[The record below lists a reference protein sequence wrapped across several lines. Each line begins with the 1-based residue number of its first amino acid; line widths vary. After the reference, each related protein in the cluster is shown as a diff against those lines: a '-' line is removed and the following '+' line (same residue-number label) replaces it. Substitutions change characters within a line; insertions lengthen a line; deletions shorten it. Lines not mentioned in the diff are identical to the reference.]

1 MIEWIIG
8 AALLAGGLFGTGKTK
23 RPNSSPAST
32 PCEDFPAK
40 VAEWRSHWQPTVD
53 HSRWIPKSM
62 ASRIVAR
69 FPPPK
74 RSGISLR
81 WLGGDSV
88 EQELL
93 AEFAAHNVAY
103 LARQKERL
111 KPFFDT
117 VEKNPLTDDQ
127 MDGCICMDDAVQIV
141 AAAGSGKTSTMVA
154 RVGYALHEGLVKPEQ
169 ILVLAFNRSVAEELQ
184 SRVNARLT
192 GFDGIGAVTIKTFNA
207 FGLGVIGKATG
218 RKPSL
223 AEWAEPGRDGA
234 TIVEIID
241 DMRSSDDKFRHDWDL
256 FRTVFGRDIGSWS
269 DPLQANAYRDGRR
282 GILTANGEI
291 VKSEEE
297 RMIADWL
304 FYHGVH
310 YQYEQPY
317 EHDTTTEHHR
327 QYRPDFFYPEI
338 NLYHEHFALN
348 ERGQAPP
355 HFGGDY
361 LGGVRW
367 KRELHAE
374 KGTRLFE
381 TTSHE
386 IRNAEGFANLAEA
399 LTRSGILLQYDPDRQ
414 TKGQRPVTTEQLAA
428 TIRIF
433 QQHVKG
439 NGLSHAQLRETAAKD
454 TRGHADRL
462 TRFLALYER
471 IADEWERRLREAD
484 CIDFDDMLL
493 MAIDHIESG
502 GFVSPYMMVLAD
514 EFQDTSR
521 AKVRLLK
528 ALLTSAGE
536 EAHLCVVGD
545 DWQGINR
552 FAGADISVMTEF
564 EKVFAT
570 RLMLSTTFRCPAQLC
585 EASSAFVQANPRQIR
600 KTVETTNPYTK
611 KSLHAFAAETQ
622 ALALARLEQDLHSM
636 YDFAR
641 SGRLNTDSGDRIS
654 VMMLGRYNNDE
665 PRGWQRW
672 KRRFGDL
679 LSIEY
684 RTVHSSKGLEADYVM
699 LLNVVEGM
707 MGFPSQITDDPIL
720 QIAMP
725 EPDPYPLAE
734 ERRLFYVALTRARR
748 QVRIYT
754 LADAPSRFLI
764 ELARTSAVEIEAEEG
779 VLSPCPKC
787 GCGTMRRY
795 DGQYGPFEACST
807 HPRCDF
813 KRNIS
818 VESSRAGAPSNRVR
832 IASPMSVGDSCP
844 TCGDGSMVVRS
855 GGGYQPFLACSG
867 YPSCKTTAA
876 LDGGT
881 DGGATRRQTLP
892 IDHLAGTGSRTTLEA
907 PPNRRDRSVSR
918 KGLD

>member
-8 AALLAGGLFGTGKTK
+8 AALVGLFGAGTAK
-23 RPNSSPAST
+23 RVSTST
-32 PCEDFPAK
+32 PVERQDFPAEVEK
-40 VAEWRSHWQPTVD
+40 WRADWEPVVD
-53 HSRWIPKSM
+53 RSRWIPKSM

-74 RSGISLR
+74 RSGMSFS
-81 WLGGDSV
+81 WMGGDRL
-88 EQELL
+88 EKELL

-103 LARQKERL
+103 LANQKERL

-154 RVGYALHEGLVKPEQ
+154 RVGYALHEGLVAPEQ
-169 ILVLAFNRSVAEELQ
+169 ILVLAFNRAVAAEL
-184 SRVNARLT
+184 RTRIDARL
-192 GFDGIGAVTIKTFNA
+192 DGVEGIDTVTVKTFNA
-207 FGLGVIGKATG
+207 FGLSVIGKATG
-218 RKPSL
+218 RKPTL

-234 TIVEIID
+234 MIVEIIGNL
-241 DMRSSDDKFRHDWDL
+241 RTSDDRFRHDWDL
-256 FRTVFGRDIGSWS
+256 FRTVFGRDIGSWNE
-269 DPLQANAYRDGRR
+269 PVQANAYREGRR

-304 FYHGVH
+304 FYHGVR
-310 YQYEQPY
+310 YRYERPY
-317 EHDTTTEHHR
+317 EHDTATEHHS
-327 QYRPDFFYPEI
+327 QYRPDFYYPDI
-338 NLYHEHFALN
+338 DLYHEHFALDDK
-348 ERGQAPP
+348 GQAPA
-355 HFGGDY
+355 HFEGDY
-361 LGGVRW
+361 VSGVRW
-367 KRELHAE
+367 KRALHAE
-374 KGTRLFE
+374 KGTQFFE
-381 TTSHE
+381 TTSHG
-386 IRNAEGFANLAEA
+386 IRRADGFASLAGE
-399 LTRSGILLQYDPDRQ
+399 LKGRGIELHYDPDRP

-433 QQHVKG
+433 QQHVKS
-439 NGLSHAQLRETAAKD
+439 NGLSQSQLLETAAKD
-454 TRGHADRL
+454 ARGHADRL
-462 TRFLALYER
+462 ARFLALFER
-471 IADEWERRLREAD
+471 IANEWERRLREAD

-493 MAIDHIESG
+493 MATDHIENGRFTSR
-502 GFVSPYMMVLAD
+502 YRMILAD

-528 ALLTSAGE
+528 ALLKNAGD

-564 EKVFAT
+564 ETVFDHST
-570 RLMLSTTFRCPAQLC
+570 RLMLNTTFRCPTQLC
-585 EASSAFVQANPRQIR
+585 EASSAFVQANPRQIK
-600 KTVETTNPYTK
+600 KTVETTNLYAK
-611 KSLHAFAAETQ
+611 KTLHAFAAETQ
-622 ALALARLEQDLHSM
+622 PLALERLQQDLQSM

-641 SGRLNTDSGDRIS
+641 EGKLSADSGDRIS

-665 PRGWQRW
+665 PPGWRRWQR
-672 KRRFGDL
+672 RFADFL
-679 LSIEY
+679 HIEY

-707 MGFPSQITDDPIL
+707 MGFPSQITDDPVL

-734 ERRLFYVALTRARR
+734 ERRLFYVGLTRARR

-754 LADAPSRFLI
+754 LTDSPSRFLS
-764 ELARTSAVEIEAEEG
+764 ELARSGAVEVETQDG
-779 VLSPCPKC
+779 VLTACPKC
-787 GCGTMRRY
+787 REGTMRRQ
-795 DGQYGPFEACST
+795 DGQYGPFEVCST

-813 KRNIS
+813 KRNLPGERGNGKP
-818 VESSRAGAPSNRVR
+818 VSNRVR
-832 IASPMSVGDSCP
+832 VTQPIAAGDICP
-844 TCGDGSMVVRS
+844 TCSAGIMVVRS
-855 GGGYQPFLACSG
+855 SGAYEPFLACSG

-876 LDGGT
+876 LVAADGQ
-881 DGGATRRQTLP
+881 AT
-892 IDHLAGTGSRTTLEA
+892 
-907 PPNRRDRSVSR
+907 
-918 KGLD
+918 

>member
-23 RPNSSPAST
+23 RPDTSPTSG
-32 PCEDFPAK
+32 PRQDFPAK
-40 VAEWRSHWQPTVD
+40 VTEWRSLWEPTVD
-53 HSRWIPKSM
+53 RSRWIPKSM
-62 ASRIVAR
+62 ASRIIAR
-69 FPPPK
+69 FPPPQ
-74 RSGISLR
+74 RSFP
-81 WLGGDSV
+81 WFGGDRF
-88 EQELL
+88 EQDLL

-103 LARQKERL
+103 LMQQKERL

-117 VEKNPLTDDQ
+117 VERNPLTDDQ

-154 RVGYALHEGLVKPEQ
+154 RVGYALHEGLVKPDQ
-169 ILVLAFNRSVAEELQ
+169 ILVLAFNRAVAEELQ
-184 SRVNARLT
+184 SRINARLA
-192 GFDGIGAVTIKTFNA
+192 GLDGVDAVTVKTFNA
-207 FGLGVIGKATG
+207 FGLSVIGKATG

-223 AEWAEPGRDGA
+223 AEWAEPGRDG
-234 TIVEIID
+234 TMIVEIID
-241 DMRSSDDKFRHDWDL
+241 NLRSSDDKFRHDWDL
-256 FRTVFGRDIGSWS
+256 FRTVFGRDIGSWNE
-269 DPLQANAYRDGRR
+269 PAQANAYRDGRR

-304 FYHGVH
+304 FYHGVR
-310 YQYEQPY
+310 YEYERPY
-317 EHDTTTEHHR
+317 EHDTATEHHR
-327 QYRPDFFYPEI
+327 QYHPDFFYPEI
-338 NLYHEHFALN
+338 DLYHEHFALD
-348 ERGQAPP
+348 EKGQAPA

-361 LGGVRW
+361 LGGVHW
-367 KRELHAE
+367 KRGLHAE

-386 IRNAEGFANLAEA
+386 IRSAESFARLAEE
-399 LTRSGILLQYDPDRQ
+399 LKRSGIALQHDPDRQ

-433 QQHVKG
+433 QQHVKS
-439 NGLSHAQLRETAAKD
+439 NGLSHQQLREAAAQNAQ
-454 TRGHADRL
+454 GHSDRL
-462 TRFLALYER
+462 TRFLALFER
-471 IADEWERRLREAD
+471 IANEWERRLHEID

-493 MAIDHIESG
+493 MAMDHIENGRFS
-502 GFVSPYMMVLAD
+502 SPYMMVLAD

-528 ALLTSAGE
+528 ALLKSAGE

-564 EKVFAT
+564 EKVFDHST
-570 RLMLSTTFRCPAQLC
+570 RLMLNTTFRCPAQLC
-585 EASSAFVQANPRQIR
+585 EASSAFVQANPRQIK
-600 KTVETTNPYTK
+600 KTVETTNPYAK
-611 KSLHAFAAETQ
+611 KALHAFAAETQ
-622 ALALARLEQDLHSM
+622 ALALARLEQDLQSM

-641 SGRLNTDSGDRIS
+641 EGRLKADGGDRIS
-654 VMMLGRYNNDE
+654 VMMLGRYHNDE
-665 PRGWQRW
+665 PPGWRRW

-699 LLNVVEGM
+699 LVNVVEGM
-707 MGFPSQITDDPIL
+707 MGFPSQITDDPVL

-725 EPDPYPLAE
+725 EPDSYPLAE

-754 LADAPSRFLI
+754 QTDSPSRFLS
-764 ELARTSAVEIEAEEG
+764 ELARTGAVEIEAEG
-779 VLSPCPKC
+779 GTLSPCPKC
-787 GCGTMRRY
+787 GTGTMRRY

-813 KRNIS
+813 KRNLS
-818 VESSRAGAPSNRVR
+818 AESPGVTTPSHRVR
-832 IASPMSVGDSCP
+832 IAHPISAGDSCP
-844 TCGDGSMVVRS
+844 TCGDGLMVVRS
-855 GGGYQPFLACSG
+855 GGAYQPFLACSG

-876 LDGGT
+876 LDGGIV
-881 DGGATRRQTLP
+881 GGAPRSGRREA
-892 IDHLAGTGSRTTLEA
+892 DELARTASRTALGDT
-907 PPNRRDRSVSR
+907 PNQRF
-918 KGLD
+918 

>member
-8 AALLAGGLFGTGKTK
+8 AALLAGGLFGTGKAK
-23 RPNSSPAST
+23 RPDTSPA
-32 PCEDFPAK
+32 PGPRQDFPAK
-40 VAEWRSHWQPTVD
+40 VTAWRSLWEPTVD
-53 HSRWIPKSM
+53 RSRWIPKSM

-69 FPPPK
+69 FPPPQ
-74 RSGISLR
+74 RSFP
-81 WLGGDSV
+81 WFGGDRF

-93 AEFAAHNVAY
+93 TEFAAHNVAY

-154 RVGYALHEGLVKPEQ
+154 RVGYALHEGMVKPDQ
-169 ILVLAFNRSVAEELQ
+169 ILVLAFNRAVAEELQ
-184 SRVNARLT
+184 SRINARLA
-192 GFDGIGAVTIKTFNA
+192 GLNGVDAVTVKTFNA
-207 FGLGVIGKATG
+207 FGLSVIGKATG

-223 AEWAEPGRDGA
+223 AEWAEPGRDG
-234 TIVEIID
+234 TMIVEIID
-241 DMRSSDDKFRHDWDL
+241 DLRSSDDKFRHDWDL
-256 FRTVFGRDIGSWS
+256 FRTVFGRDIGSWNE
-269 DPLQANAYRDGRR
+269 PAQANAYRDGRR

-304 FYHGVH
+304 FYHGVR
-310 YQYEQPY
+310 YEYERPY
-317 EHDTTTEHHR
+317 EHDTATENHR

-338 NLYHEHFALN
+338 DLYHEHFALD
-348 ERGQAPP
+348 EKGQAPA

-361 LGGVRW
+361 LGGVHW
-367 KRELHAE
+367 KRGLHAE

-386 IRNAEGFANLAEA
+386 IRSAESFARLAEE
-399 LTRSGILLQYDPDRQ
+399 LKRSGIVLQHDPDRQ

-433 QQHVKG
+433 QQHVKS
-439 NGLSHAQLRETAAKD
+439 NGLSHQQLREAAAQNAQ
-454 TRGHADRL
+454 GHSDRL
-462 TRFLALYER
+462 IRFLALFER
-471 IADEWERRLREAD
+471 IANEWERRLREVD

-493 MAIDHIESG
+493 MAIDHIENGRFS
-502 GFVSPYMMVLAD
+502 SPYMMVLAD

-528 ALLTSAGE
+528 ALLKSAGE

-564 EKVFAT
+564 EKVFDHST
-570 RLMLSTTFRCPAQLC
+570 RLMLNTTFRCPAQLC
-585 EASSAFVQANPRQIR
+585 EASSAFIQTNPRQIK
-600 KTVETTNPYTK
+600 KTVETTNAYAK
-611 KSLHAFAAETQ
+611 RALHAFAAKTQ
-622 ALALARLEQDLHSM
+622 ALALARLEQDLQSM

-641 SGRLNTDSGDRIS
+641 EGRLSADGGERIS
-654 VMMLGRYNNDE
+654 VMMLGRYHNDE
-665 PRGWQRW
+665 PPGWRRW
-672 KRRFGDL
+672 KRRFDDL

-699 LLNVVEGM
+699 LVNVVEGM
-707 MGFPSQITDDPIL
+707 MGFPSQITDDPVL

-754 LADAPSRFLI
+754 QIDAPSRFLS
-764 ELARTSAVEIEAEEG
+764 ELARTGAVEIEAEG
-779 VLSPCPKC
+779 GTLSPCPKC
-787 GCGTMRRY
+787 GAGTMRRY

-813 KRNIS
+813 KRNLS
-818 VESSRAGAPSNRVR
+818 AESPGVAAPSHRVR
-832 IASPMSVGDSCP
+832 ITHPISAGDSCP
-844 TCGDGSMVVRS
+844 TCGDGLMVVRS
-855 GGGYQPFLACSG
+855 GGAYQPFLACSG

-876 LDGGT
+876 LDGGIE
-881 DGGATRRQTLP
+881 GGAPQKGRREA
-892 IDHLAGTGSRTTLEA
+892 DELAGTALRTALGDT
-907 PPNRRDRSVSR
+907 PNRR
-918 KGLD
+918 L

>member
-8 AALLAGGLFGTGKTK
+8 AALLAGGLFGNNKTK
-23 RPNSSPAST
+23 SQSPRPVPG
-32 PCEDFPAK
+32 PREDFPAK
-40 VAEWRSHWQPTVD
+40 VAQWRTSWEPAVD
-53 HSRWIPKSM
+53 RSRWIPKSM
-62 ASRIVAR
+62 ASRLIAR
-69 FPPPK
+69 FPPPE
-74 RSGISLR
+74 RSDISFS
-81 WLGGDSV
+81 WMGGDRV
-88 EQELL
+88 EKELL
-93 AEFAAHNVAY
+93 TEFAAHNVAY
-103 LARQKERL
+103 LAKQKERL

-117 VEKNPLTDDQ
+117 VEKDPLTDDQ

-154 RVGYALHEGLVKPEQ
+154 RVGYVLHEDLVQPEQ
-169 ILVLAFNRSVAEELQ
+169 ILVLAFNRAVAEELQ
-184 SRVNARLT
+184 ARIKARLA
-192 GFDGIGAVTIKTFNA
+192 GFDGVDAVTVKTFNA
-207 FGLGVIGKATG
+207 FGLSVIGKATG

-234 TIVEIID
+234 MIVEIID
-241 DMRSSDDKFRHDWDL
+241 DLRTGDDKFRHDWDL
-256 FRTVFGRDIGSWS
+256 FRTVFGRNIGSWNE
-269 DPLQANAYRDGRR
+269 PAQANAYRDGRR

-304 FYHGVH
+304 FYHGVL
-310 YQYEQPY
+310 YQYERPY
-317 EHDTTTEHHR
+317 EHDTATEHHR

-338 NLYHEHFALN
+338 SLYHEHFALD
-348 ERGQAPP
+348 EKGHAPP

-361 LGGVRW
+361 VSGVHW

-386 IRNAEGFANLAEA
+386 IRGAVGFAGLADE
-399 LTRSGILLQYDPDRQ
+399 LKRSGITLQYDPDRPA
-414 TKGQRPVTTEQLAA
+414 KGQRPITTEQLAA

-433 QQHVKG
+433 QQHVKS
-439 NGLSHAQLRETAAKD
+439 NGLSHEQLRVAAAKD
-454 TRGHADRL
+454 SQGHADRSA
-462 TRFLALYER
+462 RFLALFER
-471 IADEWERRLREAD
+471 IANEWERRLREAD

-493 MAIDHIESG
+493 MAIEHIESG
-502 GFVSPYMMVLAD
+502 RFASPYLMVLTD

-521 AKVRLLK
+521 AKVRMLK
-528 ALLTSAGE
+528 ALLKNAGE

-552 FAGADISVMTEF
+552 FAGADIAVMTEF
-564 EKVFAT
+564 DKVFDHST
-570 RLMLSTTFRCPAQLC
+570 RLMLNTTFRCPAQLC
-585 EASSAFVQANPRQIR
+585 EASSTFVQANPRQI
-600 KTVETTNPYTK
+600 KKAVETTNLYAK
-611 KSLHAFAAETQ
+611 KALHAFAAETP
-622 ALALARLEQDLHSM
+622 ALAQERLEQDLQSM

-641 SGRLNTDSGDRIS
+641 DGRLSPDVDGRIS

-665 PRGWQRW
+665 PRGWRRW
-672 KRRFGDL
+672 QRRFGEF

-707 MGFPSQITDDPIL
+707 MGFPSQITDDPVL

-754 LADAPSRFLI
+754 LADSPSPFLS
-764 ELARTSAVEIEAEEG
+764 ELAKSGAIEVETEGG
-779 VLSPCPKC
+779 VLVPCPKC
-787 GCGTMRRY
+787 GEGTMRRY

-813 KRNIS
+813 KRNVS
-818 VESSRAGAPSNRVR
+818 GEGSAAPPPSNRVR
-832 IASPMSVGDSCP
+832 ITHPISAGDSCP
-844 TCGDGSMVVRS
+844 TCGDGLMVVRS
-855 GGGYQPFLACSG
+855 GGAYQPFLACSG

-876 LDGGT
+876 LVP
-881 DGGATRRQTLP
+881 LP
-892 IDHLAGTGSRTTLEA
+892 TG
-907 PPNRRDRSVSR
+907 
-918 KGLD
+918 

>member
-8 AALLAGGLFGTGKTK
+8 AAIVGLFGAGTAK
-23 RPNSSPAST
+23 RVSTST
-32 PCEDFPAK
+32 PVKRQDFPAEVEK
-40 VAEWRSHWQPTVD
+40 WRADWEPVVD
-53 HSRWIPKSM
+53 RSRWIPKSM

-74 RSGISLR
+74 RSGMSFS
-81 WLGGDSV
+81 WMGGDRL
-88 EQELL
+88 EKELL

-103 LARQKERL
+103 LAKQKERL

-154 RVGYALHEGLVKPEQ
+154 RVGYALHEGLVAPEQ
-169 ILVLAFNRSVAEELQ
+169 ILVLAFNRAVAAEL
-184 SRVNARLT
+184 RTRIDARL
-192 GFDGIGAVTIKTFNA
+192 DGVEGIDTVTVKTFNA
-207 FGLGVIGKATG
+207 FGLSVIGKATG
-218 RKPSL
+218 RKPTL

-234 TIVEIID
+234 MIVEIID
-241 DMRSSDDKFRHDWDL
+241 DLRTSDDRFRHDWDL
-256 FRTVFGRDIGSWS
+256 FRTVFGRDIGSWNE
-269 DPLQANAYRDGRR
+269 PAQPNAYRDGRR

-304 FYHGVH
+304 FYHGVR
-310 YQYEQPY
+310 YRYERPY
-317 EHDTTTEHHR
+317 EHDTATEHHS
-327 QYRPDFFYPEI
+327 QYRPDFYYPDI
-338 NLYHEHFALN
+338 DLYHEHFALDDK
-348 ERGQAPP
+348 GQAPA
-355 HFGGDY
+355 HFEGDY
-361 LGGVRW
+361 VSGVRW
-367 KRELHAE
+367 KRALHAE
-374 KGTRLFE
+374 KGTQFFE
-381 TTSHE
+381 TTSHG
-386 IRNAEGFANLAEA
+386 IRRADGFASLAEE
-399 LTRSGILLQYDPDRQ
+399 LKRRGIELQYDPDRPA
-414 TKGQRPVTTEQLAA
+414 KGQRPVTTEQLAA

-433 QQHVKG
+433 QQHVKS
-439 NGLSHAQLRETAAKD
+439 NGLSQSQLLETAAKD
-454 TRGHADRL
+454 ARGHADRL
-462 TRFLALYER
+462 ARFLALFER
-471 IADEWERRLREAD
+471 IAYEWERRLREAD

-493 MAIDHIESG
+493 MATAHIESG
-502 GFVSPYMMVLAD
+502 RFTSPYRMILAD

-528 ALLTSAGE
+528 ALLKNAGD

-564 EKVFAT
+564 ETVFDHST
-570 RLMLSTTFRCPAQLC
+570 RLMLNTTFRCPTQLC
-585 EASSAFVQANPRQIR
+585 EASSAFVQANPRQIK
-600 KTVETTNPYTK
+600 KTVETTNLYAK
-611 KSLHAFAAETQ
+611 KALHAFAAETQ
-622 ALALARLEQDLHSM
+622 PLALERLEQDLQSM

-641 SGRLNTDSGDRIS
+641 GGKLSADSGDRIS

-665 PRGWQRW
+665 PRGWRRW
-672 KRRFGDL
+672 QRRFADFL
-679 LSIEY
+679 HIEY

-707 MGFPSQITDDPIL
+707 MGFPSQITDDPVL

-734 ERRLFYVALTRARR
+734 ERRLFYVGLTRARR

-754 LADAPSRFLI
+754 QSDSPSRFLS
-764 ELARTSAVEIEAEEG
+764 ELARSGAVEIETHGG
-779 VLSPCPKC
+779 VLAECPKC
-787 GCGTMRRY
+787 HEGTMRRH

-813 KRNIS
+813 KRNLPGERGDGKP
-818 VESSRAGAPSNRVR
+818 VSNRVR
-832 IASPMSVGDSCP
+832 VTQPIAAGDICP
-844 TCGDGSMVVRS
+844 TCSAGTMVVRS
-855 GGGYQPFLACSG
+855 SGAYQPFLACSG

-876 LDGGT
+876 LVAANGQ
-881 DGGATRRQTLP
+881 AT
-892 IDHLAGTGSRTTLEA
+892 
-907 PPNRRDRSVSR
+907 
-918 KGLD
+918 

>member
-8 AALLAGGLFGTGKTK
+8 AALLAGGLFGNNKTK
-23 RPNSSPAST
+23 PQSPRPVPG
-32 PCEDFPAK
+32 PREDFPAK
-40 VAEWRSHWQPTVD
+40 VAQWRTSWEPAVD
-53 HSRWIPKSM
+53 RSRWIPKSM
-62 ASRIVAR
+62 ASRIIAR

-74 RSGISLR
+74 RSDISFS
-81 WLGGDSV
+81 WMGGDRV

-93 AEFAAHNVAY
+93 TEFAAHNVTY
-103 LARQKERL
+103 LAKQKERL

-154 RVGYALHEGLVKPEQ
+154 RVGYALHEDLVQPEQ
-169 ILVLAFNRSVAEELQ
+169 ILVLAFNRAVAEELQ
-184 SRVNARLT
+184 ARIKARLT
-192 GFDGIGAVTIKTFNA
+192 GFDGVDAVTVKTFNA
-207 FGLGVIGKATG
+207 FGLSVIGKATG

-234 TIVEIID
+234 MIVEIID
-241 DMRSSDDKFRHDWDL
+241 DLRTGDDKFRHDWDL
-256 FRTVFGRDIGSWS
+256 FRTVFGRNIGSWNE
-269 DPLQANAYRDGRR
+269 PVQANAYRDGRR

-304 FYHGVH
+304 FYHGVL
-310 YQYEQPY
+310 YQYERPY
-317 EHDTTTEHHR
+317 EHDTATEHHR

-338 NLYHEHFALN
+338 SLYHEHFALDDK
-348 ERGQAPP
+348 GQAPP

-361 LGGVRW
+361 VSGVHW

-381 TTSHE
+381 TTSHG
-386 IRNAEGFANLAEA
+386 IRGAAGFAGLADK
-399 LTRSGILLQYDPDRQ
+399 LKRSGITLQYDPDRPP
-414 TKGQRPVTTEQLAA
+414 KGQRPITTEQLAA

-433 QQHVKG
+433 QQHVKS
-439 NGLSHAQLRETAAKD
+439 NGLSHEQLRDAAAKD
-454 TRGHADRL
+454 AQGHADRSA
-462 TRFLALYER
+462 RFLALFER
-471 IADEWERRLREAD
+471 IANEWERRLREAD

-493 MAIDHIESG
+493 MAIEHIESG
-502 GFVSPYMMVLAD
+502 RFASPYLMVLAD

-521 AKVRLLK
+521 AKVRMLK
-528 ALLTSAGE
+528 ALLKNAGE

-552 FAGADISVMTEF
+552 FAGADIAVMTEF
-564 EKVFAT
+564 DKVFDHST
-570 RLMLSTTFRCPAQLC
+570 RLMLNTTFRCPAQLC
-585 EASSAFVQANPRQIR
+585 EASSTFVQANPRQI
-600 KTVETTNPYTK
+600 KKAVETTNPYAK
-611 KSLHAFAAETQ
+611 KALHAFAAESP
-622 ALALARLEQDLHSM
+622 ALALERLEQDLQSM

-641 SGRLNTDSGDRIS
+641 DGRLSPDVGDRIS

-665 PRGWQRW
+665 PRGWRRW
-672 KRRFGDL
+672 QLRFGDF

-707 MGFPSQITDDPIL
+707 MGFPSQITDDPVL

-754 LADAPSRFLI
+754 QTDSPSRFLS
-764 ELARTSAVEIEAEEG
+764 ELAKSGAIEVEAEGG
-779 VLSPCPKC
+779 VLIPCPKC
-787 GCGTMRRY
+787 GEGTMRRY

-813 KRNIS
+813 KRNVS
-818 VESSRAGAPSNRVR
+818 GECSAAPPPSNRVR
-832 IASPMSVGDSCP
+832 ITHPISAGDACP
-844 TCGDGSMVVRS
+844 TCGDGLMVVRS
-855 GGGYQPFLACSG
+855 GGAYQPFLACSA

-876 LDGGT
+876 LVP
-881 DGGATRRQTLP
+881 LP
-892 IDHLAGTGSRTTLEA
+892 TG
-907 PPNRRDRSVSR
+907 
-918 KGLD
+918 

>member
-1 MIEWIIG
+1 
-8 AALLAGGLFGTGKTK
+8 
-23 RPNSSPAST
+23 
-32 PCEDFPAK
+32 
-40 VAEWRSHWQPTVD
+40 
-53 HSRWIPKSM
+53 M
-62 ASRIVAR
+62 ASRIVAC

-74 RSGISLR
+74 RSALFSPFN
-81 WLGGDSV
+81 GGDHF

-93 AEFAAHNVAY
+93 AEFATHNVAY

-117 VEKNPLTDDQ
+117 VEKDPLTDDQ

-154 RVGYALHEGLVKPEQ
+154 RVGYALHEHLARPEQ
-169 ILVLAFNRSVAEELQ
+169 ILVLAFNRAVAQELQ
-184 SRVNARLT
+184 SRIKARLAD
-192 GFDGIGAVTIKTFNA
+192 FDGLDAVTVKTFNA

-223 AEWAEPGRDGA
+223 AEWAEPGRDVA
-234 TIVEIID
+234 MIVEIID
-241 DMRSSDDKFRHDWDL
+241 DLRTSDDKFRHDWDL

-269 DPLQANAYRDGRR
+269 EPAQANAYRDGRR

-304 FYHGVH
+304 FYYGVR
-310 YQYEQPY
+310 YQYERPY
-317 EHDTTTEHHR
+317 EYDTATEHHR

-338 NLYHEHFALN
+338 ELYHEHFALN
-348 ERGQAPP
+348 ERGQAPA

-361 LGGVRW
+361 LSGVRW
-367 KRELHAE
+367 KRGLHVE
-374 KGTRLFE
+374 KGTRLFQ

-386 IRNAEGFANLAEA
+386 IRSARGFEMLAEE
-399 LTRSGILLQYDPDRQ
+399 LKRSGIALKYNADRE
-414 TKGQRPVTTEQLAA
+414 TKGERPVTTEQLAA

-433 QQHVKG
+433 QQHVKS
-439 NGLSHAQLRETAAKD
+439 NGLTFQQLRDAAAKD
-454 TRGHADRL
+454 PRGHADRM
-462 TRFLALYER
+462 TRFLALFER
-471 IADEWERRLREAD
+471 IANEWERRLREAD

-502 GFVSPYMMVLAD
+502 RFVSPYLMVLAD
-514 EFQDTSR
+514 EFQDTSQ

-528 ALLTSAGE
+528 ALLKNAGE

-564 EKVFAT
+564 EKVFDHST
-570 RLMLSTTFRCPAQLC
+570 RLMLNTTFRCPTGLC
-585 EASSAFVQANPRQIR
+585 EASSAFVQTNPRQI
-600 KTVETTNPYTK
+600 K
-611 KSLHAFAAETQ
+611 KSVKTISSYSKKALHAFAAETQ
-622 ALALARLEQDLHSM
+622 ALALERLEQDLERM
-636 YDFAR
+636 YDYAR
-641 SGRLNTDSGDRIS
+641 NGRLSSDAGHRIS
-654 VMMLGRYNNDE
+654 VMMLGRYNSDE
-665 PRGWQRW
+665 PMGWRRW
-672 KRRFGDL
+672 RQRFGERLD
-679 LSIEY
+679 IEY

-707 MGFPSQITDDPIL
+707 MGFPSQITDDPVI

-754 LADAPSRFLI
+754 QADSPSRFLT
-764 ELARTSAVEIEAEEG
+764 ELARMGGVEVETAGGI
-779 VLSPCPKC
+779 LTPCPKC
-787 GCGTMRRY
+787 GEGTMRRH
-795 DGQYGPFEACST
+795 DGQYGAFEACSM

-818 VESSRAGAPSNRVR
+818 EVGPNPAPPSNRVR
-832 IASPMSVGDSCP
+832 INRPISAGDTCP
-844 TCGDGSMVVRS
+844 TCGEGSMVVRS
-855 GGGYQPFLACSG
+855 GGAYQPFLACSG
-867 YPSCKTTAA
+867 YPACKTTAS
-876 LDGGT
+876 LT
-881 DGGATRRQTLP
+881 VATEGQATWGQTSS
-892 IDHLAGTGSRTTLEA
+892 G
-907 PPNRRDRSVSR
+907 
-918 KGLD
+918 

>member
-8 AALLAGGLFGTGKTK
+8 AALLAGGLFGTGKAK
-23 RPNSSPAST
+23 QPSARPTPSPR
-32 PCEDFPAK
+32 EDFPAK
-40 VAEWRSHWQPTVD
+40 VAQWRASWEPAVD
-53 HSRWIPKSM
+53 RSRWIPKSM
-62 ASRIVAR
+62 ASRIIAR

-74 RSGISLR
+74 RSSISFS
-81 WLGGDSV
+81 WLGGDRV

-93 AEFAAHNVAY
+93 AEFATHNIAY
-103 LARQKERL
+103 LAKQKERL

-154 RVGYALHEGLVKPEQ
+154 RVGYALHEGIVTPEQ
-169 ILVLAFNRSVAEELQ
+169 ILVLAFNRAVAEELQ
-184 SRVNARLT
+184 TRIKARLA
-192 GFDGIGAVTIKTFNA
+192 GFEGIDAVTVKTFNA

-234 TIVEIID
+234 MIVEIID
-241 DMRSSDDKFRHDWDL
+241 NLRTSDDKFRHDWDL
-256 FRTVFGRDIGSWS
+256 FRTVFGRDIGSWNE
-269 DPLQANAYRDGRR
+269 PARPNAHRDGRR

-304 FYHGVH
+304 FYHGVQ
-310 YQYEQPY
+310 YQYERPY
-317 EHDTTTEHHR
+317 EHDTATEHHR

-338 NLYHEHFALN
+338 NLYHEHFALD
-348 ERGQAPP
+348 EKGQAPA

-361 LGGVRW
+361 VSGVHW
-367 KRELHAE
+367 KRGLHAE

-381 TTSHE
+381 TTSHG
-386 IRNAEGFANLAEA
+386 IRRGEGFASLANE
-399 LTRSGILLQYDPDRQ
+399 LKRSGIVLQYDPDRPG
-414 TKGQRPVTTEQLAA
+414 KGPRPITTEQLAA

-433 QQHVKG
+433 QQHVKS
-439 NGLSHAQLRETAAKD
+439 NGLSPAQLQGAAAKD
-454 TRGHADRL
+454 AQGHTDR
-462 TRFLALYER
+462 TARFLALFER
-471 IADEWERRLREAD
+471 IAHEWERRLRDAD

-493 MAIDHIESG
+493 MAIEHIESG
-502 GFVSPYMMVLAD
+502 RFASPYLMVLAD

-521 AKVRLLK
+521 AKVRMLK
-528 ALLTSAGE
+528 ALLKNAGE
-536 EAHLCVVGD
+536 ESHLCVVGD

-564 EKVFAT
+564 EKVFDHST
-570 RLMLSTTFRCPAQLC
+570 RLMLNTTFRCPAQLC
-585 EASSAFVQANPRQIR
+585 EASSTFVQTNPRQIK
-600 KTVETTNPYTK
+600 KTVETTNPYAK
-611 KSLHAFAAETQ
+611 KALHAFAADTP
-622 ALALARLEQDLHSM
+622 ALAQERLEQDLQSM

-641 SGRLNTDSGDRIS
+641 DGRLSTDVGGRIS
-654 VMMLGRYNNDE
+654 VMMLGRYNSDE
-665 PRGWQRW
+665 PPGWRRW
-672 KRRFGDL
+672 QRRFGEF

-699 LLNVVEGM
+699 LLNLVEGM
-707 MGFPSQITDDPIL
+707 MGFPSQITDDPVL

-725 EPDPYPLAE
+725 EPDSYPLAE

-754 LADAPSRFLI
+754 QANAPSRFLS
-764 ELARTSAVEIEAEEG
+764 ELARIGSVEVETEGG

-787 GCGTMRRY
+787 GEGAMRRY

-813 KRNIS
+813 KRNLS
-818 VESSRAGAPSNRVR
+818 VESPRGGAPSNRVR
-832 IASPMSVGDSCP
+832 IARSMSAGESCP
-844 TCGDGSMVVRS
+844 TCGDGLMVVRS
-855 GGGYQPFLACSG
+855 SGAYQPFLACSG

-881 DGGATRRQTLP
+881 EGSATRAQTSP
-892 IDHLAGTGSRTTLEA
+892 G
-907 PPNRRDRSVSR
+907 
-918 KGLD
+918 